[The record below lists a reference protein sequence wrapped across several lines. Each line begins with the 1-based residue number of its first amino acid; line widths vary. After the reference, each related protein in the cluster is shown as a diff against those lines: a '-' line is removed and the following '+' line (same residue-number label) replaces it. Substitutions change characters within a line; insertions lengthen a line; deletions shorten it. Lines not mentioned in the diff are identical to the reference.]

1 MGVNNR
7 DASRPDLRAALVRE
21 PTGSR
26 PRLNADGTRL
36 RGARCRNCST
46 PAWPGRSVCHGCG
59 SADLI
64 DEDFAPTGALLTFT
78 TVHVPRPGLPS
89 PYVLGQV
96 RLDGHGPIVFG
107 HVRHLNDVVD
117 LPARVRVASEPGA
130 IPWYWFDLQ
139 T

>member
-1 MGVNNR
+1 MGVNNG
-7 DASRPDLRAALVRE
+7 DVSAPDLRAALDRE

-46 PAWPGRSVCHGCG
+46 ASWPGRSVCHVCG
-59 SADLI
+59 SANVI
-64 DEDFAPTGALLTFT
+64 DEDFTPTGALLTYT

-96 RLDGHGPIVFG
+96 RLDDHGPIVFG
-107 HVRHLNDVVD
+107 HVRQLTGEVD
-117 LPARVRVASEPGA
+117 LPARVTVGSKLGA
-130 IPWYWFDLQ
+130 IPWYWFDLL